1 MESFNKIDAYVATVQ
16 DQIRCRKIRSYVTE
30 EIRVH
35 LEEERSF
42 LLEAGI
48 TDPEATDTA
57 IKEMGDPVD
66 IGVKLDRIH
75 RPRMDWFLYFG
86 VVALCLV
93 GFLIQFLIRSDG
105 TGSQFTPLYRHLTGI
120 LIGIAAMTL
129 ICRLDF
135 TLLSKHPYIIWT
147 AYWIGLFIYSDFAP
161 KYNGRTIT
169 LLPYMLLFIP
179 LFAGLVYSTR
189 GSGYGGLLKN
199 LLFLLLPGILCLI
212 IPSASAS
219 ALVIG
224 GCLILMSIAICKNWF
239 RVKRG
244 WALLCSWSIC
254 VIPLILLLYNN
265 GGYRFRRLQVLLHP
279 SAYADNEGY
288 MIMKLRGLIGQASMI
303 GGLSNSEIVKNLPE
317 ISTDYLLSYVII
329 HFGWIPAAVLIA
341 LLAAFLIHLFRLSA
355 RQTNAL
361 GYLVSMACS
370 CTLTLEILLYLIVN
384 LGIFH
389 MAPLALPFFS
399 YGGRWM
405 VLNLC
410 IVGLLLSVHRT
421 RTILPAGR
429 LHQTSISHRFF
440 TFENGRLNIRCLPI
454 TLYAEKHTHEEKN
467 DHRF

>member
-48 TDPEATDTA
+48 SDPEATDTA
-57 IKEMGDPVD
+57 IEEMGDPVD

-75 RPRMDWFLYFG
+75 RPRMNWVLYFG
-86 VVALCLV
+86 VIAFCLA
-93 GFLIQFLIRSDG
+93 GLLIQFVIRSG
-105 TGSQFTPLYRHLTGI
+105 GAGQQFTPLSRHLTGI

-135 TLLSKHPYIIWT
+135 TLLAKHPYIIWT
-147 AYWIGLFIYSDFAP
+147 VYWAGLFICTDFAP
-161 KYNGRTIT
+161 KYNGRCVT

-179 LFAGLVYSTR
+179 LYAGLVYSTR
-189 GSGYGGLLKN
+189 GCGYRGLLKN
-199 LLFLLLPGILCLI
+199 LLFLLLPGLLCLA
-212 IPSASAS
+212 IPSASTFM
-219 ALVIG
+219 LVLG
-224 GCLILMSIAICKNWF
+224 GCLLLMSVAICKNWF
-239 RVKRG
+239 RVKHG
-244 WALLCSWSIC
+244 WALLCTWGIS
-254 VIPLILLLYNN
+254 VIPPLVLLLFNS
-265 GGYRFRRLQVLLHP
+265 GGYRLRRIQVLLHP

-288 MIMKLRGLIGQASMI
+288 MIMKLRSLLGQASLV
-303 GGLSNSEIVKNLPE
+303 GGLSNTEIAKNLPE
-317 ISTDYLLSYVII
+317 ISTDYLLSYVVL
-329 HFGWIPAAVLIA
+329 HFGWVPAVLLIT
-341 LLAAFLIHLFRLSA
+341 LLAAFLIYLFRLSV

-361 GYLVSMACS
+361 GFLVSLACS
-370 CTLTLEILLYLIVN
+370 FTLTFEILLYLTVN
-384 LGIFH
+384 LGIFY

-429 LHQTSISHRFF
+429 LPQSSMGHRFF
-440 TFENGRLNIRCLPI
+440 TFENGKMTIDFNR
-454 TLYAEKHTHEEKN
+454 
-467 DHRF
+467 